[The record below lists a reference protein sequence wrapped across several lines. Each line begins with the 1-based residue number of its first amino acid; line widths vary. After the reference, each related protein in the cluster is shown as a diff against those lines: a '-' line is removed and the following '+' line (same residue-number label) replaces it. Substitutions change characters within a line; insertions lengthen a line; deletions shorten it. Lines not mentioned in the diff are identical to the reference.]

1 MTLDQQRR
9 LLPNGA
15 RAVALVSAVA
25 ALAVSVYLTVEHYSR
40 SIGFACPESAT
51 INCVKVTT
59 SKYSV
64 IAGVPVALLGLLFFV
79 GMTVLLALP
88 VRNRFRDLAVLAGSG
103 VGVLMVLWLVYVELF
118 EVDAICLW
126 CTGVHVLTIIMFGA
140 VLWSFLPSLD
150 DDRPVR

>member
-1 MTLDQQRR
+1 M
-9 LLPNGA
+9 
-15 RAVALVSAVA
+15 ALIA
-25 ALAVSVYLTVEHYSR
+25 ALLGLGVSVYLTIEHYSR

-79 GMTVLLALP
+79 GMTLLLALP
-88 VRNRFRDLAVLAGSG
+88 IRHRVIDLVLFVGAG

-126 CTGVHVLTIIMFGA
+126 CTAVHVLTIIMFGA
-140 VLWSFLPSLD
+140 VLWSSLSSSD
-150 DDRPVR
+150 DAGPVR